1 MPPLPRHQTQHAS
14 APRIRVCVRSM
25 ANKQLLDTQV
35 SLQPCG
41 GPKQL
46 FVRDEQ
52 QPIVISQHQP
62 RCGHSQSLSTWD
74 KVPKH
79 PSTHHHVTL
88 LQVVER
94 HSHLAA
100 ATQEKNTIHMF
111 CINAWVA
118 SSSFCFLFSLLLGVC
133 VVFYSCGWH
142 WGMIFESRDIYRD
155 EKHVLSLNGNLI
167 TLMSLKNAIVFH
179 GIEKKLPYRKSK
191 LLMDERNVFHII

>member
-1 MPPLPRHQTQHAS
+1 MPPFPRHQTQHAS

-35 SLQPCG
+35 SRQSCG

-62 RCGHSQSLSTWD
+62 RCGHAQSLSTWD

-100 ATQEKNTIHMF
+100 ATQKKTPSICSVLMHGWLLHIF
-111 CINAWVA
+111 AFYF
-118 SSSFCFLFSLLLGVC
+118 SFRLSVSL
-133 VVFYSCGWH
+133 VFYSCGWH
-142 WGMIFESRDIYRD
+142 WEMSRDMYRD
-155 EKHVLSLNGNLI
+155 EQHVLSLNGNLI

>member
-46 FVRDEQ
+46 FVRDKQ

-62 RCGHSQSLSTWD
+62 RCGHAQSVYLRQGTKTPLDTSSCDSSAGSGAALSFGCSYTG
-74 KVPKH
+74 
-79 PSTHHHVTL
+79 
-88 LQVVER
+88 
-94 HSHLAA
+94 
-100 ATQEKNTIHMF
+100 KNTIHMF

-142 WGMIFESRDIYRD
+142 WGMSRDMYRD

-167 TLMSLKNAIVFH
+167 TLM
-179 GIEKKLPYRKSK
+179 
-191 LLMDERNVFHII
+191 

>member
-35 SLQPCG
+35 SRQSCG

-62 RCGHSQSLSTWD
+62 RCGQTQSLSTWD

-118 SSSFCFLFSLLLGVC
+118 SSSFCFLFFFSTKCLSSVLFMWLTLRYVQRWATC
-133 VVFYSCGWH
+133 SFIEW
-142 WGMIFESRDIYRD
+142 ESN
-155 EKHVLSLNGNLI
+155 H
-167 TLMSLKNAIVFH
+167 
-179 GIEKKLPYRKSK
+179 PYVTQKCNCFPWNRK
-191 LLMDERNVFHII
+191 